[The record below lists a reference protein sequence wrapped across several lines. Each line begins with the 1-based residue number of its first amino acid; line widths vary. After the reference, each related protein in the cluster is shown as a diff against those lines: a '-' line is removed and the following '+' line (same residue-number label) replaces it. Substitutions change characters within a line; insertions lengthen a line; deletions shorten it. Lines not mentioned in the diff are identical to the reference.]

1 MAGTSHSVIRRRIG
15 VYAAAVVVIAA
26 AYAVLWGQTWHVSV
40 SLLTS
45 AEWVATILSL
55 CVGALALV
63 RFYSQREITFLFI
76 GTGFIAN
83 GLLHGSHALVTSAY
97 LMDSFASHSMSH
109 IAWSWYAS
117 RLFLPLLLW
126 LSWIFWEREQ
136 TYGKPLGISDHLVY
150 WLVGVTAFGLFTLF
164 DIAPLR
170 SGIFQSDIF
179 GQVRESLPAVFFMLA
194 LRGFYRKGK
203 WKTDPF
209 EHWLILAMIL
219 GLMGEVML
227 MPYSQQNYDMIFSV
241 AYSLKVLSYVCAFI
255 GLLINMHRLYS
266 MSSIH
271 QELVLKN
278 IILTTQ
284 QETSQDAILV
294 VDEGETIISYN
305 RRFVELWGIPEDLL
319 RRGEDGPVLAYVAE
333 QVTEREAFL
342 SRIKYLYQDRNKTS
356 IEEIHL
362 KDGTIIDRYSSPLVG
377 EDGKYYGRVWYFRD
391 VTAKRLN
398 DQMMRDSEEK
408 FRGLIEQSFVGIAMI
423 EEGHFSYVNRKF
435 ADIFGYDI
443 DEIVQLAP
451 ADTAV
456 DQDKPIIIDVM
467 RDRLTSEDEGSEFT
481 FRGLNKSGSIVNIEG
496 RCARMNFGGKH
507 VLMIIILDIS
517 ERIRAEHEVQAL
529 QEKLREQAIRDPLTG
544 LFNRR
549 YLDEVI
555 ISEMAR
561 AERSGYPVSL
571 VMCDIDHFKAIND
584 TYGHL
589 AGDEV
594 LRAFSRLIKQYSRGG
609 DIICRYGGE
618 EFLLVLPG
626 MNRERAVARAEQLR
640 LAFVAALMAYNATI
654 VRATASFGVAT
665 FPGDGHDLD
674 ALIAAADKALYSAKQ
689 AGRNQVRDSAA

>member
-1 MAGTSHSVIRRRIG
+1 MAGTSHSVIRRRNGIY
-15 VYAAAVVVIAA
+15 VAAVVVIAA
-26 AYAVLWGQTWHVSV
+26 VYALLWDQTWHVSV
-40 SLLTS
+40 GLLTS
-45 AEWVATILSL
+45 VEWAASILSL

-63 RFYSQREITFLFI
+63 RYYSQKEITFLFI

-83 GLLHGSHALVTSAY
+83 GLLHGSHALVTSTY
-97 LMDSFASHSMSH
+97 FMDSLATGSMSR

-126 LSWIFWEREQ
+126 LSWMFWQREQ
-136 TYGKPLGISDHLVY
+136 SHGKPLGISDHLVY
-150 WLVGVTAFGLFTLF
+150 WLVGVTALGLFILF

-170 SGIFQSDIF
+170 DSVFQSEF
-179 GQVRESLPAVFFMLA
+179 FESVREFLPAVFFMLA
-194 LRGFYRKGK
+194 LGGYYRKGK
-203 WKTDPF
+203 WRTDPF

-219 GLMGEVML
+219 GVMGEVMF

-241 AYSLKVLSYVCAFI
+241 AYALKVLAYVCAFI
-255 GLLINMHRLYS
+255 GLLFNMRRLFS

-278 IILTTQ
+278 IILSTQ

-294 VDEGETIISYN
+294 VDEGGAIISYN
-305 RRFVELWGIPEDLL
+305 SRFVELWGIPAGLI
-319 RRGEDGPVLAYVAE
+319 RKGEDEPVLKHVAD
-333 QVTEREAFL
+333 QVIDREAFL
-342 SRIKYLYQDRNKTS
+342 SRIQYLYENKKKTS

-362 KDGTIIDRYSSPLVG
+362 KDGTILDRYTAPLVG

-391 VTAKRLN
+391 VTAKKMN
-398 DQMMRDSEEK
+398 DEMTRNSEEK
-408 FRGLIEQSFVGIAMI
+408 FRGLIEQSLVGIAMI
-423 EEGHFSYVNRKF
+423 EEGRFSYINRKF

-443 DEIVQLAP
+443 DEMMRLTP
-451 ADTAV
+451 ADTAI
-456 DQDKPIIIDVM
+456 DQDRSIITAVM
-467 RDRLTSEDEGSEFT
+467 RDRLESEEEGSEFT
-481 FRGLNKSGSIVNIEG
+481 FRGLNKSGSVVNIEG
-496 RCARMNFGGKH
+496 RCARMNFGGKYA
-507 VLMIIILDIS
+507 LMIIILDIS
-517 ERIRAEHEVQAL
+517 ERIRAEHEVQTL

-571 VMCDIDHFKAIND
+571 VICDIDHFKAVND

-609 DIICRYGGE
+609 DIVCRYGGE

-640 LAFVAALMAYNATI
+640 LAFAAALMAYNATI
-654 VRATASFGVAT
+654 IRATASFGVAT
-665 FPGDGHDLD
+665 FPGDGNNLD
-674 ALIAAADKALYSAKQ
+674 ALIGAADKALYSAKD
-689 AGRNQVRDSAA
+689 AGRNRVKDSIA

>member
-1 MAGTSHSVIRRRIG
+1 MAGTSHSVVLRRNG
-15 VYAAAVVVIAA
+15 VYVAAVVVIAA

-40 SLLTS
+40 GLLTS
-45 AEWVATILSL
+45 VEWAATVLSL

-83 GLLHGSHALVTSAY
+83 GLLHGSHALVTSTY
-97 LMDSFASHSMSH
+97 LIDSLATDSMSH

-126 LSWIFWEREQ
+126 LSWVFWQREQ
-136 TYGKPLGISDHLVY
+136 VHGKPLGISDHLVY

-164 DIAPLR
+164 DVAPLR
-170 SGIFQSDIF
+170 DSVFQSDIF
-179 GQVRESLPAVFFMLA
+179 GQVKEFLPAVFFMLA
-194 LRGFYRKGK
+194 LIGYYRKGK

-219 GLMGEVML
+219 GLMGEVMF
-227 MPYSQQNYDMIFSV
+227 MPYSQQNYDMVFSV
-241 AYSLKVLSYVCAFI
+241 AYALKVLAYLCAFI
-255 GLLINMHRLYS
+255 ALLFNMQRLYS

-278 IILTTQ
+278 IILSTQ
-284 QETSQDAILV
+284 HETSQDAILV

-305 RRFVELWGIPEDLL
+305 RRFVELWGIPEDLV
-319 RRGEDGPVLAYVAE
+319 RRGEEGPVLAYVAE
-333 QVTEREAFL
+333 QVTDREAFL

-362 KDGTIIDRYSSPLVG
+362 KDGTIIDRYSSPLLG

-391 VTAKRLN
+391 VTVKRLN

-423 EEGHFSYVNRKF
+423 EAGHFSYVNRKF
-435 ADIFGYDI
+435 ADIFGYNI
-443 DEIVQLAP
+443 DEIMHLAP
-451 ADTAV
+451 ADTAI
-456 DQDKPIIIDVM
+456 DQDKSIIIEVM
-467 RDRLTSEDEGSEFT
+467 HDRLTSEGEGSEFT

-517 ERIRAEHEVQAL
+517 ERIRAEHEVQTL

-561 AERSGYPVSL
+561 ADRGGYPVSL
-571 VMCDIDHFKAIND
+571 VMCDIDHFKGVND

-609 DIICRYGGE
+609 DIVCRYGGE

-640 LAFVAALMAYNATI
+640 LAFAAALMAYNATI
-654 VRATASFGVAT
+654 IRATASFGVAT

>member
-1 MAGTSHSVIRRRIG
+1 
-15 VYAAAVVVIAA
+15 
-26 AYAVLWGQTWHVSV
+26 
-40 SLLTS
+40 
-45 AEWVATILSL
+45 
-55 CVGALALV
+55 
-63 RFYSQREITFLFI
+63 
-76 GTGFIAN
+76 
-83 GLLHGSHALVTSAY
+83 
-97 LMDSFASHSMSH
+97 
-109 IAWSWYAS
+109 
-117 RLFLPLLLW
+117 
-126 LSWIFWEREQ
+126 
-136 TYGKPLGISDHLVY
+136 
-150 WLVGVTAFGLFTLF
+150 
-164 DIAPLR
+164 
-170 SGIFQSDIF
+170 
-179 GQVRESLPAVFFMLA
+179 
-194 LRGFYRKGK
+194 
-203 WKTDPF
+203 
-209 EHWLILAMIL
+209 MIL
-219 GLMGEVML
+219 GLAGEVMFL
-227 MPYSQQNYDMIFSV
+227 PYSQQNYDMIFSV
-241 AYSLKVLSYVCAFI
+241 AYVLKVLAYLCAFI
-255 GLLINMHRLYS
+255 GLLFNMQRLYS

-278 IILTTQ
+278 IILSTQ

-294 VDEGETIISYN
+294 VDEGGNIISSN
-305 RRFVELWGIPEDLL
+305 RRFVELWSIPEDLV
-319 RRGEDGPVLAYVAE
+319 RRGEEGPVLAYVAE
-333 QVTEREAFL
+333 QVIDREAFL
-342 SRIKYLYQDRNKTS
+342 SRIRYLYQDRNKTS

-362 KDGTIIDRYSSPLVG
+362 KEGTIIDRYSSPLIG

-435 ADIFGYDI
+435 ADIFGYGI
-443 DEIVQLAP
+443 DEIMRLAP

-456 DQDKPIIIDVM
+456 DEDKPIIIEAM

-481 FRGLNKSGSIVNIEG
+481 FRGFNKAGSIVNIEG

-517 ERIRAEHEVQAL
+517 ERIRAEREVQTL

-571 VMCDIDHFKAIND
+571 VMCDIDHFKAVND

-594 LRAFSRLIKQYSRGG
+594 LRAFSRLLKQYSRGG

-626 MNRERAVARAEQLR
+626 MNGERAVARAEQLR
-640 LAFVAALMAYNATI
+640 MAFAAALMAYNATI
-654 VRATASFGVAT
+654 IRATASFGVAT

-674 ALIAAADKALYSAKQ
+674 ALIAAADKALYSAKS